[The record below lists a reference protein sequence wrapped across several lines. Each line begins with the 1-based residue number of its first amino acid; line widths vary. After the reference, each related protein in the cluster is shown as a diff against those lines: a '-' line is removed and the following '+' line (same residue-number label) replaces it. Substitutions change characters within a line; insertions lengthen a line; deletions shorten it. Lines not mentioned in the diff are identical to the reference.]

1 VNHEPTS
8 TDTRHVVICTTGGTI
23 AAATGPDGVVSAGAA
38 PALLAAEL
46 EAVLP
51 ETVRV
56 TWRRVMDVDSSAMGP
71 ADLDAVLD
79 AVAEVLGVDGEG
91 DGAGSDGAGSDGAG
105 PGGTGPGAGER
116 VDGVVV
122 THGTDTL
129 EETAMLLDLHH
140 ADPRPV
146 VVTGAQRAADHPE
159 SDGPAN
165 LLDAVLVAAD
175 EVSRGLGVLV
185 VLGRAV
191 LQARGVRKWH
201 TSELLAFARNAPD
214 PAEDVDPESLP
225 EELRRPVLPRRVR
238 LADVRVDVL
247 AAAPG
252 GDDAALRAVQD
263 AGADGIVV
271 EGFGSGNVPPALASS
286 GLRSA
291 LEARPDL
298 GVVVTSR
305 VPRGEVTAV
314 YGGTGGGAELAR
326 SGVLFSGHL
335 RAGQAWVLL
344 ACLLQVATGPAELRR
359 DWDRFARVTA

>member
-1 VNHEPTS
+1 MGRVNHEPTS

-79 AVAEVLGVDGEG
+79 AVAEVLGVDG
-91 DGAGSDGAGSDGAG
+91 AGSDGAGSDQAG
-105 PGGTGPGAGER
+105 PDAGGR

-122 THGTDTL
+122 AHGTDTL

-271 EGFGSGNVPPALASS
+271 EGFGSGNVPPALAS

>member
-1 VNHEPTS
+1 MTTGRSVTTVGRVNHDPTS

-79 AVAEVLGVDGEG
+79 AVTEVLGADGDG
-91 DGAGSDGAGSDGAG
+91 DGAGSDGAGG
-105 PGGTGPGAGER
+105 R

-140 ADPRPV
+140 EDPRPV

-191 LQARGVRKWH
+191 LQARGARKWH
-201 TSELLAFARNAPD
+201 TSELLAFARNAPG
-214 PAEDVDPESLP
+214 PAEDVDPDSLP

-252 GDDAALRAVQD
+252 GDDAALRAVLD
-263 AGADGIVV
+263 AGADGVVV
-271 EGFGSGNVPPALASS
+271 EGFGSGNVPPALAS
-286 GLRSA
+286 GLRST

-298 GVVVTSR
+298 GIVVTSR

-326 SGVLFSGHL
+326 AGVLFSGHL

-344 ACLLQVATGPAELRR
+344 ACLLQVADGPAELRR